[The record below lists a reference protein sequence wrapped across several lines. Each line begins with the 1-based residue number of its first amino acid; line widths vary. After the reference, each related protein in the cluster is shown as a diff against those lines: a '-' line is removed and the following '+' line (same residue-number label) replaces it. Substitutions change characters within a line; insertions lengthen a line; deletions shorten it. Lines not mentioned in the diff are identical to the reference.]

1 MLCPITRFNVYA
13 FIHKGM
19 RAHLIHTLYAI
30 GRCDWQNC
38 SETRIALAEL
48 HALLSFCRS
57 HIYHEDKLV
66 HQALEQRKPGAT
78 RYSGAAHR
86 LQCQTMDELENLA
99 EQVMHLP
106 ARRRGDLTHR
116 LYRRLAQFV
125 AECFEHLEQEE
136 RDNNRLL
143 WETHSDAEL
152 IALEQRILACLS
164 PVEMQRLLYWMLP
177 ALTPDERAS
186 YLLAL
191 RAKASADWFAATL
204 ETLKGQLTANQWSH
218 LESAL
223 NLVQVAEPIG
233 LSA

>member
-1 MLCPITRFNVYA
+1 MLCLMPRFNIYA

-38 SETRIALAEL
+38 SEARMALAEL
-48 HALLSFCRS
+48 QALTNVCRA
-57 HIYHEDKLV
+57 HIFHEDKLV
-66 HQALEQRKPGAT
+66 HQTLEQRKPGAT

-86 LQCQTMDELENLA
+86 LQCQAMDELESLA
-99 EQVMHLP
+99 EQVIHLP

-116 LYRRLAQFV
+116 LYRRLARFV
-125 AECFEHLEQEE
+125 AERFEHLEQEE

-186 YLLAL
+186 YLLELRTKVCPDRFTDAL
-191 RAKASADWFAATL
+191 A
-204 ETLKGQLTANQWSH
+204 TLKGQLSAAHWSH
-218 LESAL
+218 LDNAL
-223 NLVQVAEPIG
+223 NLVQKAEAMG